1 MGPQVTGTDWGLL
14 IPAVV
19 GVLGAVTAWLK
30 ARTAQ
35 QSAASAH
42 ARLDALGPAAPK

>member
-1 MGPQVTGTDWGLL
+1 MGQEVTAFDWALL
-14 IPAVV
+14 VPAVV
-19 GVLGAVTAWLK
+19 GFLGAVTAWLK

-42 ARLDALGPAAPK
+42 ARLDALGPAPK

>member
-1 MGPQVTGTDWGLL
+1 MGAEVTAADWGLL

-19 GVLGAVTAWLK
+19 GVLGAAAAWLK

-35 QSAASAH
+35 ISAARAH

>member
-1 MGPQVTGTDWGLL
+1 MTAADWALL
-14 IPAVV
+14 VPAVV
-19 GVLGAVTAWLK
+19 GVLGAATAWLK

-42 ARLDALGPAAPK
+42 ARLDALGPASPK